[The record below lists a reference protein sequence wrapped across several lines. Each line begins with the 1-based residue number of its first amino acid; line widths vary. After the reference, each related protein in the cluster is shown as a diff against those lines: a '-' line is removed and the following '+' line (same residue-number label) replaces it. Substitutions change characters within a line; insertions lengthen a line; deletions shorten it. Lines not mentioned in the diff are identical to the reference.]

1 MSEQYAFAVSAVRA
15 METELIT
22 PQQLKRLISAK
33 DESDLLDMLES
44 MGLDL
49 RPDPEAALKKYKAD
63 TFDSL
68 RALAPDCEE
77 LKIFIAL
84 NDMHNIKAALKCMA
98 AGERDARRFYLYP
111 TELDL
116 SSLLGTL
123 ESRSFYELKK
133 PYDFVAET
141 GCEIISGSLDGQ
153 LLEAFI
159 DKETLKLMKKTAEQ
173 SGSELVKKYIDFF
186 VKLCDAKTA
195 FRFSKTKKNK
205 EFVLS
210 ALCGSDGLDAEAL
223 ASFAKKG
230 TDELIAFL
238 SNSEISEGALLLK
251 DNPSEF
257 EKWGND
263 RLCEIVGGAKLESF
277 GPDPIFA
284 YYTAVTVQVKAI
296 KMLLVCK
303 KIGLS
308 AEQTKERLGELYV

>member
-22 PQQLKRLISAK
+22 PQQLERLISAK

-63 TFDSL
+63 AFDSL

-77 LKIFIAL
+77 LKIFTAL

-186 VKLCDAKTA
+186 VKLCDA

-251 DNPSEF
+251 DNPPGF

-263 RLCEIVGGAKLESF
+263 RLCGIVGGAKLESF